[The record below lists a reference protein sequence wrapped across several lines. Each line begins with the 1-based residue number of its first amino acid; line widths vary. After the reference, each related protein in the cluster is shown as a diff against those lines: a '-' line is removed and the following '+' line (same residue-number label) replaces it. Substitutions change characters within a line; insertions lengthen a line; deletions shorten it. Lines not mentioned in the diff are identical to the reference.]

1 MPLSCYNHAMA
12 NLQVKNIPDALH
24 DRLRRHALEN
34 NCTMSTVVLT
44 ALERELA
51 RSDWRKRLSQRPAT
65 DLSVDAATLLAEER
79 ALRDLETE

>member
-1 MPLSCYNHAMA
+1 MA
-12 NLQVKNIPDALH
+12 NLQVKNIPASLH
-24 DRLRRHALEN
+24 ERLRRHALEN

-51 RSDWRKRLSQRPAT
+51 RSDWQKRLAQRPTT